1 VVEPYALRVRLIL
14 YNRLFAWIF
23 LLALAFPAC
32 CFSAVPNTQKSDISP
47 TFTLQ
52 WGFVHFPPLIY
63 LDKDGEYKG
72 ELKELM
78 NSISLLSDIPY
89 APMLYPN
96 IRAIFNLNQQKIN
109 FAIGAKSLVEQ
120 KDHFLISA
128 FPVAKMQLRILW
140 RTGTSPV
147 SSVEGLTG
155 KKLVL
160 LKGYTYGGLR
170 TKLEKIAASNMSVE
184 NHNLAI
190 SALTLQRGD
199 YALVYKTASEYSM
212 TAIAQTDF
220 EHAVLG
226 EVDLYF
232 ILDRNVAQA
241 EHIMQRLEQAYLRYQ
256 ETVDT
261 KSNQLDIP

>member
-1 VVEPYALRVRLIL
+1 MPHTQEP
-14 YNRLFAWIF
+14 
-23 LLALAFPAC
+23 
-32 CFSAVPNTQKSDISP
+32 DISP

-89 APMLYPN
+89 EPMQFPN
-96 IRAIFNLNQQKIN
+96 IRAIFNLNQQNVN
-109 FAIGAKSLVEQ
+109 FAIAVKSLVE
-120 KDHFLISA
+120 KKEHFLISA
-128 FPVAKMQLRILW
+128 FPIAKMQLHILW
-140 RTGTSPV
+140 RRGSPPV
-147 SSVEGLTG
+147 SSVEDLAG

-160 LKGYTYGGLR
+160 LKGYTYGGIR
-170 TKLEKIAASNMSVE
+170 EKIEQITASNMSVE
-184 NHNLAI
+184 NHNRAI
-190 SALTLQRGD
+190 SALKLQRGD
-199 YALVYKTASEYSM
+199 YALVYRTASEYSM
-212 TAIAQTDF
+212 TAVAQTNF

-241 EHIMQRLEQAYLRYQ
+241 EHIMQRLEQAYLRHQQTLY
-256 ETVDT
+256 T
-261 KSNQLDIP
+261 KHDKLEVQ